1 MTSRALKAEPARVP
15 AGTPLVLYACLPAS
29 LGALADSVLDAARR
43 YAKALHCD
51 VVDEFIDH
59 ADPLADR
66 DECPGWHDALAAV
79 EQGQAAGILT
89 PLMVM
94 LSRGKVQQL
103 AAWQRYT
110 GAYFVTS
117 SVIDTPEA
125 NGLPTCADAN
135 LQAAAPSS

>member
-1 MTSRALKAEPARVP
+1 MTSRVLQAEPARVP

-29 LGALADSVLDAARR
+29 LGALAESVLDAARR

-59 ADPLADR
+59 ADPLGDDR
-66 DECPGWHDALAAV
+66 DGCPGWHGALTAV

-103 AAWQRYT
+103 AAWQQYT

-125 NGLPTCADAN
+125 NGLLSALSPGKEAKA
-135 LQAAAPSS
+135 L